1 MSMIE
6 NKAKNYRYKKP
17 VSANV
22 DYFLEHAEEMI
33 ADTEHVLNPTFI
45 NIIELD
51 ADGHKYEAYIQ
62 RSVDLWRKSHVE
74 HDMMFGRGKFYL
86 SPGETDLQAGY
97 RMAHDY
103 CEATGRWDF
112 FVWEDIPE
120 DQRDWYIKE

>member
-1 MSMIE
+1 MTV
-6 NKAKNYRYKKP
+6 NKSKEYKYKNP

-33 ADTEHVLNPTFI
+33 ADTEHVLDPVVI
-45 NIIELD
+45 NIIELKAYD
-51 ADGHKYEAYIQ
+51 HKYEAYIQ
-62 RSVDLWRKSHVE
+62 RSVDLWRKAHVE

-86 SPGETDLQAGY
+86 SPGETEPQAKY
-97 RMAHDY
+97 RMAHEY
-103 CEATGRWDF
+103 CEATGHWDL